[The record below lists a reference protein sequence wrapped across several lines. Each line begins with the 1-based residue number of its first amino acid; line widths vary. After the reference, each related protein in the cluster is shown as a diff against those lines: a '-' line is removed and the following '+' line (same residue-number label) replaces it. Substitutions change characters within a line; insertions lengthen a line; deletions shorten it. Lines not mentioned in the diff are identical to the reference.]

1 MHRCVSVH
9 LAGWARLG
17 GTEAAGVETFL
28 GQELTRGEGLCFAA
42 GTAVCAELLRWC
54 FQAAG

>member
-42 GTAVCAELLRWC
+42 GTAVCAELLR
-54 FQAAG
+54 